1 MSCIQLLSLK
11 LRVEGVMI
19 MERSP
24 KEVRVKIPKILLKK
38 FREEP
43 RILMKWRPDGLW
55 PLDIGMLKDQEFI
68 NDLVN
73 DKDFNKNFE
82 IVVMPRQM

>member
-1 MSCIQLLSLK
+1 
-11 LRVEGVMI
+11 

-24 KEVRVKIPKILLKK
+24 KEVRVMIPKILLKK
-38 FREEP
+38 FQNEP

-55 PLDIGMLKDQEFI
+55 PIDIRILQDQEFI
-68 NDLVN
+68 KELVN
-73 DKDFNKNFE
+73 DKDFVKNFE